1 MGWVAKHISSEI
13 AEYVFNIRITL
24 TNRSLFQRDV
34 RPDLTIDFDGLENQL
49 AELPEMLCFFDQLLA
64 EQRATVSTLEAEQ
77 EVTKATII
85 DEIIDRSR
93 QQGIK
98 TSVQVMNNIINADD
112 RMTLLQAKI
121 IKEEKAENKIRAV
134 VNALQRKS
142 DHLRS
147 LAGFKREE
155 KKQA

>member
-1 MGWVAKHISSEI
+1 MSWVSRHISPEI
-13 AEYVFNIRITL
+13 AEYIFNIRINL
-24 TNRSLFQRDV
+24 ANRSLFQRDV
-34 RPDLTIDFDGLENQL
+34 RSDLTIDFDGLENQL

-64 EQRATVSTLEAEQ
+64 EQRATVSVLEAEQ

-85 DEIIDRSR
+85 NEIVERSR

-98 TSVQVMNNIINADD
+98 TSVQVMNNIINGDD
-112 RMTLLQAKI
+112 RMTLLLARI
-121 IKEEKAENKIRAV
+121 IKEEKTENKIRAV

-155 KKQA
+155 RKQA